1 VQQRS
6 HYRYIVQV
14 AWIWGRLSL
23 FATCLLPLSASLML
37 AQNTPPPQPMIAYPD
52 SPEGLK
58 HYVDDLRS
66 TFQLKGTA
74 VVPNRQNEVVVPDSK
89 IDELHN
95 VLVIPNHASWF
106 TDVFGQVGVSLDAAY
121 DQDMHYA
128 TLAMF
133 GAFGFDKS
141 TYHVVRLQEI
151 ASAKRTLDAMKKPT
165 SAYAIVVNGGN
176 LFGGYYFFYSDE
188 RFYPVF
194 SRDFAVLDISSPRN
208 VPQEVQLLSQVPLVY
223 PPLARQARIQGNV
236 VLHVIVD
243 PDGRVKEVTLISGHP
258 LLVQAAIDSVRQW
271 RYKPTLLNGTRVAVD
286 TRATVTFTLE
296 NK

>member
-1 VQQRS
+1 MLERIWSIPPLCCSAQR
-6 HYRYIVQV
+6 
-14 AWIWGRLSL
+14 
-23 FATCLLPLSASLML
+23 F
-37 AQNTPPPQPMIAYPD
+37 
-52 SPEGLK
+52 
-58 HYVDDLRS
+58 
-66 TFQLKGTA
+66 
-74 VVPNRQNEVVVPDSK
+74 
-89 IDELHN
+89 
-95 VLVIPNHASWF
+95 
-106 TDVFGQVGVSLDAAY
+106 
-121 DQDMHYA
+121 
-128 TLAMF
+128 
-133 GAFGFDKS
+133 
-141 TYHVVRLQEI
+141 
-151 ASAKRTLDAMKKPT
+151 
-165 SAYAIVVNGGN
+165 
-176 LFGGYYFFYSDE
+176 FFYSDE